1 MSEEIKK
8 SINIPLGIQFLTKEE
23 HLEAHVIKAKENYKK
38 YEQVPT
44 KQKAIYIV
52 TSEEE

>member
-23 HLEAHVIKAKENYKK
+23 HLEAHGIKAKENYKK